1 MIKNKYSTR
10 FKETLLAFLLPA
22 SGIMTAYAITDPQP
36 AQTDFKV
43 ERISE
48 ELPAVY
54 VETNTYQSSY
64 WVQEAVQAGDSLA
77 DVLTRMGVNQEDI
90 KQIMAKNNANL
101 DMKNLRTN
109 QSVNIRIDSSGQVT
123 DVQFFTDEELERNL
137 VALEKVKGKWRISN
151 AEIDMKTMPTLRSV
165 QIRTSAIGDM
175 LRAEIPSEVYIQLKE
190 IFADSFNMSD
200 LKEGDTVRLLYNS
213 MYFRGQQMAVGDILA
228 AEVVKDGK
236 TYQAYYYSQG
246 KGDEESG
253 SYYDQ
258 NGKSLQQKEGFNTEP
273 VAYTRISSPFGY
285 RVHPVLHTVRMHTG
299 IDYAAPTGTPL
310 KAAADGEVI
319 FKGWK
324 GGYGNTVMIRHANGV
339 ETLYGHM
346 SAFSPADGRVRAGE
360 VIGFVGTTGRSTGPH
375 LHYEARVNGQPV
387 NPTTVALPTPKLT
400 PTNMAAFRKQQK
412 DASTMLSTIRSL
424 PVSVAQLD

>member
-1 MIKNKYSTR
+1 
-10 FKETLLAFLLPA
+10 
-22 SGIMTAYAITDPQP
+22 
-36 AQTDFKV
+36 
-43 ERISE
+43 
-48 ELPAVY
+48 
-54 VETNTYQSSY
+54 
-64 WVQEAVQAGDSLA
+64 
-77 DVLTRMGVNQEDI
+77 
-90 KQIMAKNNANL
+90 
-101 DMKNLRTN
+101 
-109 QSVNIRIDSSGQVT
+109 
-123 DVQFFTDEELERNL
+123 
-137 VALEKVKGKWRISN
+137 
-151 AEIDMKTMPTLRSV
+151 
-165 QIRTSAIGDM
+165 
-175 LRAEIPSEVYIQLKE
+175 
-190 IFADSFNMSD
+190 
-200 LKEGDTVRLLYNS
+200 
-213 MYFRGQQMAVGDILA
+213 MAVGDILA

-299 IDYAAPTGTPL
+299 IDYAAPTGTPI

-412 DASTMLSTIRSL
+412 DASTMLSAVRSL

>member
-10 FKETLLAFLLPA
+10 FKATLLAFLLPT

-64 WVQEAVQAGDSLA
+64 WAQEAVQAGDSLA

-200 LKEGDTVRLLYNS
+200 LGEGDTVRLLYNS

-299 IDYAAPTGTPL
+299 IDYAAPTGTPI

-412 DASTMLSTIRSL
+412 DASTMLSAIRSL

>member
-1 MIKNKYSTR
+1 
-10 FKETLLAFLLPA
+10 
-22 SGIMTAYAITDPQP
+22 MTAYAITDPQP

-64 WVQEAVQAGDSLA
+64 WVQEVVQAGDSLA

-200 LKEGDTVRLLYNS
+200 LGEGDTVRLLYNS

-285 RVHPVLHTVRMHTG
+285 RVHPVLHTVHMHTG
-299 IDYAAPTGTPL
+299 IDYAAPTGTPI

-412 DASTMLSTIRSL
+412 DASTMLSAIRSL